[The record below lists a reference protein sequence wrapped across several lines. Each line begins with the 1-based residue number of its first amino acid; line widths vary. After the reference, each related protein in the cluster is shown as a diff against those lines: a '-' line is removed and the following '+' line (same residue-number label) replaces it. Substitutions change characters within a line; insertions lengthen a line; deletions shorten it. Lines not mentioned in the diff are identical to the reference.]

1 MPIAAPEIQAF
12 ANGFPIAMLHWAAA
26 LAILIA
32 GVAAYAFLSPHREVA
47 QARDG
52 NAAAAV
58 SLGGAIITLAIPLA
72 AAVSASAST
81 VEVALWGVSVMVLQ
95 LLLGRIAD
103 MVLRGLPE
111 RIAEG
116 DVAAAW
122 LLVCA
127 KSALC
132 LVLAAAVAG

>member
-12 ANGFPIAMLHWAAA
+12 ANGFPIAMLHWAVA
-26 LAILIA
+26 LVILIA
-32 GVAAYAFLSPHREVA
+32 GIAAYGLLSPHRELA

-58 SLGGAIITLAIPLA
+58 SLGAAILTLAIPLA
-72 AAVSASAST
+72 AAVSTSAST
-81 VEVALWGVSVMVLQ
+81 VEVAIWGISVMVLQ
-95 LLLGRIAD
+95 LLLSRLTD
-103 MVLRGLPE
+103 MALRGLPD

-122 LLVCA
+122 LLACA
-127 KSALC
+127 KGALC